1 MGTLRDAKLFG
12 GIGSILMLFVPIVGQ
27 VLVII
32 AAKYISD
39 VADDESIFQNVLYAM
54 IFTIVGGIVGATV
67 LYGSIFAAVM
77 NPVNAFSIFAGL
89 FLFLIILFVFYLL
102 GAIFLRRGF
111 ERIAELFNI
120 GYFRTA
126 ALLYLI
132 GAILTIVFVGFIIIF
147 IAIIFMI
154 IAFFSLPEQPP
165 QRPSQLVPPP
175 PT

>member
-1 MGTLRDAKLFG
+1 
-12 GIGSILMLFVPIVGQ
+12 
-27 VLVII
+27 
-32 AAKYISD
+32 
-39 VADDESIFQNVLYAM
+39 
-54 IFTIVGGIVGATV
+54 
-67 LYGSIFAAVM
+67 M
-77 NPVNAFSIFAGL
+77 NPVNAFSIFASL
-89 FLFLIILFVFYLL
+89 FVFLIILFVFYLL
-102 GAIFLRRGF
+102 GAVFLRRGF

-120 GYFRTA
+120 GHFRTA

-175 PT
+175 PA